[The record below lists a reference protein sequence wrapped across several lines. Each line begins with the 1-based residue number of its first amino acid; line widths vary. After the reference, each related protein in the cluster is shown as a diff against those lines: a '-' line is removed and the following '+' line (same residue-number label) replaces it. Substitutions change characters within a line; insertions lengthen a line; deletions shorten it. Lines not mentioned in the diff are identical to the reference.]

1 MKKEF
6 FYYIGLSESLKSY
19 KKSYELVFL
28 KSFLYHIDITGKARA
43 FDVAVSF
50 KAFYQKHKLNQML
63 PDVKLNYGIG
73 DIENCSIKEVLKVI
87 KYNPY
92 RVINEKGF
100 INNLKNCDT
109 EYFLF
114 NSALMSEFTE
124 DDFLI
129 LKKLLDD
136 RLNSY
141 FEITQEDTLNNPL
154 LEVNNRM
161 EEINYISQ
169 YIKSKGFFYEQNIVE
184 NFYLCLKSKP
194 FVILAGT
201 SGTGK
206 TKLIKLFAEAVGANS
221 ENNRY
226 KLIPVRPD
234 WTDSTEL
241 LGHIDL
247 NGKYISGVIT
257 EFIMAAV
264 ENQSMPYFLCLDEMN
279 LARIEYYFS
288 DILSIMETR
297 YFENKTIRTGKL
309 ISIETFG
316 KDKVAKETYSELYLP
331 ENLYIIGTVNMDETT
346 FPFSKKVLDRANT
359 IEFSYIDLS
368 LSKKVNILKP
378 HILDNYFFKSEYLVL
393 GELNEYENIISNT
406 ISCLKKINNVL
417 VIGNIQIGYRI
428 RDEICFYMV
437 YNEKYKLMEINN
449 AMDFEILQK
458 ILPRIQ
464 GGSILIKDILIG
476 LSKICIGN
484 QSYYNDED
492 IDNYLKKNDA
502 IYPKS
507 SKKIAFMLRRFEEDG
522 FTSYWL

>member
-6 FYYIGLSESLKSY
+6 FYYIGLSKSLKSY

-28 KSFLYHIDITGKARA
+28 KSFLYHMDTMGKARA
-43 FDVAVSF
+43 FDVAISF
-50 KAFYQKHKLNQML
+50 KAFYQKYKLTQML
-63 PDVKLNYGIG
+63 SDVTSNYGIG
-73 DIENCSIKEVLKVI
+73 NIENCSIKEVLKVI

-92 RVINEKGF
+92 RFINEKGF
-100 INNLKNCDT
+100 ISIIKNGET

-114 NSALMSEFTE
+114 NSVLMSEFTE
-124 DDFLI
+124 DDFLV

-141 FEITQEDTLNNPL
+141 FEIIQDDKIDN
-154 LEVNNRM
+154 VNVFK
-161 EEINYISQ
+161 EINYISQ
-169 YIKSKGFFYEQNIVE
+169 YIESKGFSYEQNIIE

-206 TKLIKLFAEAVGANS
+206 TKLVKLFAEAIGATS

-226 KLIPVRPD
+226 KLIPVHPD
-234 WTDSTEL
+234 WTDSTDL

-247 NGKYISGVIT
+247 NGEYISGVVT
-257 EFIMAAV
+257 EFVMAAV
-264 ENQSMPYFLCLDEMN
+264 ENQNVPYFLCLDEMN
-279 LARIEYYFS
+279 LARVEYYFS

-297 YFENKTIRTGKL
+297 YFENKTIRTDKL
-309 ISIETFG
+309 IPIETLA
-316 KDKVAKETYSELYLP
+316 KDKVAIESYAELYLP

-346 FPFSKKVLDRANT
+346 FPFSKKVLDRANI

-368 LSKKVNILKP
+368 LTKKVKTLEP
-378 HILDNYFFKSEYLVL
+378 HRLENHFLKSEYLVL
-393 GELNEYENIISNT
+393 GEVKEYENIISDT
-406 ISCLKKINNVL
+406 ISCLKKINIIL
-417 VIGNIQIGYRI
+417 LKGNTQIGYRI

-437 YNEKYKLMEINN
+437 YNQKYNLMEVNN

-464 GGSILIKDILIG
+464 GSSYTIKDMLTG
-476 LSKICIGN
+476 LFKICIGSQN
-484 QSYYNDED
+484 YYNDED
-492 IDNYLKKNDA
+492 IINYINKNNSV
-502 IYPKS
+502 YPKS
-507 SKKIAFMLRRFEEDG
+507 AEKLSFMMRRFEEDG